1 MAAAE
6 GKRRARFLFQVTEK
20 CRLEPAGRAWSC

>member
-20 CRLEPAGRAWSC
+20 CRLEPAGRA